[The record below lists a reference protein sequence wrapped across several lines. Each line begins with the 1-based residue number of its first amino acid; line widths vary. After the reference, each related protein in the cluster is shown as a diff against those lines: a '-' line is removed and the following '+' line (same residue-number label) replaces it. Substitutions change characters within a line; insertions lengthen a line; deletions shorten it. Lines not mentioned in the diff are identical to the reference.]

1 MYIKTTSRKNK
12 DGSVVSYYQLAHN
25 IRHPVSKNSVP
36 KILHTFGRTDE
47 IKRES
52 LVRLCRSIAR
62 LCNVTVV
69 DNKEVESSAIVFSEQ
84 SGSPL
89 GDVKL
94 LYSLPIGH
102 VSLIEEIWKRTGIE
116 KALGDILK
124 KSGQKMLYER
134 ALFAM
139 VANRLCEPES
149 KLGVWDRWLKKVYLP
164 SCKDLLLGDMY
175 RAMDVLYDHAEEVER
190 SVFFHT
196 ANLFNLDVDVI
207 FYDTTTVSFSIDE
220 EDEDMEE
227 EESGCIRKYG
237 KNKGGIW
244 APQVV
249 VALAV
254 TRDGL
259 PVKSWVFPGN
269 TADAKTVEKVRA
281 DMRGWKLNRALFV
294 ADAGMNSEENKKEL
308 SRACGKYL
316 LATRMGSSKEVKE
329 EVLTRRGR
337 YTVIKDNL
345 HAKEVI
351 VGDGERRRR
360 YILCYNP
367 REAKR
372 QREHREEIIKK
383 LEEEI
388 DSHKDRLATKQWAID
403 LLASLRYKRY
413 LTITKGGLIRIDKE
427 KVRNASRYDGK
438 WVIETNDD
446 TLSFEDAA
454 CGYKGLMVIE
464 RCFRSLKK
472 TQIKLEPVNHW
483 TSKRIESHIRI
494 CVLSL
499 LIQRIVEREC
509 NQSWWRVR
517 ESMEDLQVIRC
528 STKNFYFFHRNEVPK
543 PVSEIYKKLEIPL
556 PLKVLRI
563 EERKVTTKQV

>member
-207 FYDTTTVSFSIDE
+207 FYYTTTVSFS
-220 EDEDMEE
+220 
-227 EESGCIRKYG
+227 
-237 KNKGGIW
+237 
-244 APQVV
+244 
-249 VALAV
+249 
-254 TRDGL
+254 
-259 PVKSWVFPGN
+259 
-269 TADAKTVEKVRA
+269 
-281 DMRGWKLNRALFV
+281 
-294 ADAGMNSEENKKEL
+294 
-308 SRACGKYL
+308 
-316 LATRMGSSKEVKE
+316 
-329 EVLTRRGR
+329 
-337 YTVIKDNL
+337 
-345 HAKEVI
+345 
-351 VGDGERRRR
+351 
-360 YILCYNP
+360 
-367 REAKR
+367 
-372 QREHREEIIKK
+372 
-383 LEEEI
+383 
-388 DSHKDRLATKQWAID
+388 
-403 LLASLRYKRY
+403 
-413 LTITKGGLIRIDKE
+413 
-427 KVRNASRYDGK
+427 
-438 WVIETNDD
+438 
-446 TLSFEDAA
+446 
-454 CGYKGLMVIE
+454 
-464 RCFRSLKK
+464 
-472 TQIKLEPVNHW
+472 
-483 TSKRIESHIRI
+483 
-494 CVLSL
+494 
-499 LIQRIVEREC
+499 
-509 NQSWWRVR
+509 
-517 ESMEDLQVIRC
+517 
-528 STKNFYFFHRNEVPK
+528 
-543 PVSEIYKKLEIPL
+543 
-556 PLKVLRI
+556 
-563 EERKVTTKQV
+563 

>member
-1 MYIKTTSRKNK
+1 MYIKTTTRKNK
-12 DGSVVSYYQLAHN
+12 NGSVVIYYHLAHN
-25 IRHPVSKNSVP
+25 IRNPVTKTSET
-36 KILHTFGRTDE
+36 KILHTFGRADQIE
-47 IKRES
+47 KKA
-52 LVRLCRSIAR
+52 LVRLCRSIGR
-62 LCNVTVV
+62 FCDVTII
-69 DNKEVESSAIVFSEQ
+69 DNKEVVSSAKEISEVN
-84 SGSPL
+84 GAPL
-89 GDVKL
+89 GELEL
-94 LYSLPIGH
+94 LYSLPLGH
-102 VSLIEEIWKRTGIE
+102 VNVIEAIWKRTGIE

-164 SCKDLLLGDMY
+164 SCKGLFIGDMY

-227 EESGCIRKYG
+227 GESGGIRKYG

-269 TADAKTVEKVRA
+269 TADVKTVEKVRA

-294 ADAGMNSEENKKEL
+294 ADAGINSEENKKEL

-316 LATRMGSSKEVKE
+316 LATRMGSSKEIKQ

-367 REAKR
+367 KEAER
-372 QREHREEIIKK
+372 QRKHREEIIKK

-388 DSHKDRLATKQWAID
+388 SSHKDRLATNQWAID

-413 LTITKGGLIRIDKE
+413 LTITRGGLIRIDNE

-483 TSKRIESHIRI
+483 TPKRIESHIRI

-499 LIQRIVEREC
+499 LIQRIIEREC
-509 NQSWWRVR
+509 GQSWWSIR
-517 ESMEDLQVIRC
+517 DKLKGLQVTRC
-528 STKNFYFFHRNEVPK
+528 EAKNFYFFHRNKVQK
-543 PVSEIYKKLEIPL
+543 PFAEIYKKLGITL
-556 PLKVLRI
+556 PAQVLGI
-563 EERKVTTKQV
+563 EEQKR